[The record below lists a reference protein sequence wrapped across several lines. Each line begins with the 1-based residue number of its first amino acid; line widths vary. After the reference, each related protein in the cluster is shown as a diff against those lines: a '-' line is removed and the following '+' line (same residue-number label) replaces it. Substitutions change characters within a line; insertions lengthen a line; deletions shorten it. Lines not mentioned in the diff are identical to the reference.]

1 MTTLP
6 TWHGQPAALNDIS
19 GIDVEAFG
27 MVFAAM
33 RGKSWCNSTKDD
45 ALHLLEAGAHLGLMA
60 YWADRQGYR
69 LEKSRLRDRHALGFD
84 TWQLVNEK
92 TGDKI
97 TGDNPD
103 VDGNYGLTLD
113 QVHVFLTKRD
123 THTP

>member
-60 YWADRQGYR
+60 YWADNIGVLRARDAGASWSE
-69 LEKSRLRDRHALGFD
+69 LAAAMGGGVSSSTAKSRYKKASGS
-84 TWQLVNEK
+84 
-92 TGDKI
+92 
-97 TGDNPD
+97 
-103 VDGNYGLTLD
+103 
-113 QVHVFLTKRD
+113 
-123 THTP
+123 

>member
-1 MTTLP
+1 MTNARTFELR
-6 TWHGQPAALNDIS
+6 LRR
-19 GIDVEAFG
+19 
-27 MVFAAM
+27 M
-33 RGKSWCNSTKDD
+33 
-45 ALHLLEAGAHLGLMA
+45 AG
-60 YWADRQGYR
+60 RQGYR